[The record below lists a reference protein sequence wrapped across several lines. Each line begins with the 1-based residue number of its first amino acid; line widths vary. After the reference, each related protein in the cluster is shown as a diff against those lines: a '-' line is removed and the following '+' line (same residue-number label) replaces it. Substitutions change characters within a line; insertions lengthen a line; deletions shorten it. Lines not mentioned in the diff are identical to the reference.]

1 MRKAVF
7 LDRDGVINEN
17 KENLAD
23 PEHLHIYP
31 EVPSAVA
38 MLNKVGFLVIV
49 ATNQPIIAKGFCS
62 FGTMERIHRKMKR
75 VLSLEGAKI
84 DAIYLCPH
92 HPERGFSGEVKELK
106 IDCGCRKPKP
116 GLLLQAIKEHNI
128 NPKESFMVGD
138 SLSDVV
144 AGRKVGCKTFL
155 LKREKVSKTNQLE
168 EQVNPP
174 DFTVT
179 NLKEAVF
186 LIIGKL

>member
-1 MRKAVF
+1 
-7 LDRDGVINEN
+7 
-17 KENLAD
+17 
-23 PEHLHIYP
+23 
-31 EVPSAVA
+31 
-38 MLNKVGFLVIV
+38 
-49 ATNQPIIAKGFCS
+49 
-62 FGTMERIHRKMKR
+62 
-75 VLSLEGAKI
+75 
-84 DAIYLCPH
+84 
-92 HPERGFSGEVKELK
+92 
-106 IDCGCRKPKP
+106 
-116 GLLLQAIKEHNI
+116 
-128 NPKESFMVGD
+128 MVGD